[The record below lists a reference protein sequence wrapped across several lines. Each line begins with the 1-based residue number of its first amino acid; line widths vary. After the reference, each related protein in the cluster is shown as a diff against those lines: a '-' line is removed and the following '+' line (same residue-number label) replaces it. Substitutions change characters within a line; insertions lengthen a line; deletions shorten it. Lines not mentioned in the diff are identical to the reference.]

1 VEPSDDRYRRAEP
14 LEPDPAD
21 DTVTSPFVKLLTAV
35 CAAVLFTG
43 LYFVFTATTA
53 GETTLGWSL
62 VWGATVGLFLLA
74 YLGGFLP
81 WRPRLRRESDGE
93 RLSEFE

>member
-1 VEPSDDRYRRAEP
+1 MEPSDDRYRRAEP

-21 DTVTSPFVKLLTAV
+21 EDQTSPFVKLLTAI
-35 CAAVLFTG
+35 CAGVLFTG
-43 LYFVFTATTA
+43 LYLVFTGTTT
-53 GETTLGWSL
+53 GETTLGWVL
-62 VWGATVGLFLLA
+62 VWGATVGLLLLA

-81 WRPRLRRESDGE
+81 WWPRIRRESDGE